1 MNKSNVTFK
10 SQQSKMGKR
19 GGIPQQPDAEAKDYS
34 FVQPVDLKNPNELT
48 SLTKIE
54 KQLYEEKLRLEIFEH
69 DHRQQVYKAKRDEL
83 LEIETAYRYLQ
94 KQHEQRHSGP

>member
-1 MNKSNVTFK
+1 MSRTLPKEKSVEE
-10 SQQSKMGKR
+10 S
-19 GGIPQQPDAEAKDYS
+19 KDYS
-34 FVQPVDLKNPNELT
+34 YVQPVELKNPEELKA
-48 SLTKIE
+48 LTKIE

-94 KQHEQRHSGP
+94 KQHEQRHGWPQVEKKKTQAVI